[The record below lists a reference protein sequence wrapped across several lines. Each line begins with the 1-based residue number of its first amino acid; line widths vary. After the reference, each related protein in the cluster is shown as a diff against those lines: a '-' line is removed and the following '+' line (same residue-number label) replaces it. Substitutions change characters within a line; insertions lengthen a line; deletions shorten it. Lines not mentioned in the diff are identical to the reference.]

1 MVEYLKT
8 KKGYFYKLK
17 KMVKKRIS
25 REEFSKKN
33 KTRKNKTR
41 KNKTR
46 KNKKMIGGWRSRD
59 HIIKELLDKGKY
71 DEWIRHG
78 ARFGQIR
85 YNFIKEGEGEEEE
98 TEEVLSAIPLYK
110 FYDVDGNIV
119 KVSTT
124 ATEYNPELYNIA
136 VFNRDYVDPTNVDQS
151 KYRIVNSWESVSTT
165 GLATC
170 TGLAMIIGNKKI
182 MIHLDDTTPI
192 DPIISAINQIIE
204 DQGIAAD
211 SLNPIIYAGC
221 LDSSRT
227 LKNAK
232 KICSRVGIPKK
243 NYNIIK
249 DVDMMARVR
258 I

>member
-1 MVEYLKT
+1 
-8 KKGYFYKLK
+8 
-17 KMVKKRIS
+17 
-25 REEFSKKN
+25 
-33 KTRKNKTR
+33 
-41 KNKTR
+41 
-46 KNKKMIGGWRSRD
+46 MIGGWRSRD

-78 ARFGQIR
+78 ARFGQIK
-85 YNFIKEGEGEEEE
+85 YNFIKEGEEEEE
-98 TEEVLSAIPLYK
+98 TEEVLSAIPLYT

-227 LKNAK
+227 LEQAK
-232 KICSRVGIPKK
+232 EICSRVGIPKK

-249 DVDMMARVR
+249 NVCMMERVR